1 MQAAGTLVTV
11 ALALMAAQNVADVRQ
26 LYDAG
31 KYQEVVNATGDKPA
45 DNDNAARLQYLA
57 AQSDSKMNNSDSAKR
72 RYQRLAESG
81 DKAWGSIGASS
92 VQLLDKQLDQALE
105 SADQAVRA
113 GGAKAEAHYQ
123 RGLVMMARRDYAEA
137 ANSFTKATEVDANF
151 AAAQYY
157 AGLANYRIKRIDLM
171 TRNFE
176 TFVKLAPNAPERPE
190 VESILRT
197 VRGR

>member
-1 MQAAGTLVTV
+1 
-11 ALALMAAQNVADVRQ
+11 
-26 LYDAG
+26 
-31 KYQEVVNATGDKPA
+31 
-45 DNDNAARLQYLA
+45 
-57 AQSDSKMNNSDSAKR
+57 
-72 RYQRLAESG
+72 
-81 DKAWGSIGASS
+81 
-92 VQLLDKQLDQALE
+92 
-105 SADQAVRA
+105 
-113 GGAKAEAHYQ
+113 
-123 RGLVMMARRDYAEA
+123 MMARRDYAEA